1 MIKTKLRPYLLGL
14 LLLCLGV
21 SFILV
26 FSKETSPTTYPQ
38 LDLTL
43 KENRFFINEDTYEKE
58 MIENILPFLE
68 THKTNGTFSSQDG
81 TALYYE
87 QYLLPEPKAHV
98 IMLHGFTEN
107 VQKYKE
113 PIYYFLKQ
121 GYSVSLL
128 DHRSHGYSERQSDDI
143 YQVHIDS
150 FEDYVQDLH
159 TFITDVVTI
168 DSDLQYFLYA
178 HSMGGAIGSRYLELY
193 PETFTAAVLS
203 SPMMAID
210 TGNVPELLSKWIAK
224 LMVLTGRGE
233 QYIFGHS
240 GRELT
245 YNFEGSPSTSKARY
259 DFQHQVLASDE
270 KLQLSGGSFNWLNE
284 SFHIVDTI
292 INEADKIATP
302 ILLFQSGNDSFVK
315 PKGHFAF
322 VNKTP
327 FASLIQVEAAKHE
340 LFNTTNDII
349 IPYFNTIFNFYE
361 EYLD

>member
-159 TFITDVVTI
+159 TFLTDVVTK

-210 TGNVPELLSKWIAK
+210 TGNVPELLSK
-224 LMVLTGRGE
+224 
-233 QYIFGHS
+233 
-240 GRELT
+240 
-245 YNFEGSPSTSKARY
+245 
-259 DFQHQVLASDE
+259 
-270 KLQLSGGSFNWLNE
+270 
-284 SFHIVDTI
+284 
-292 INEADKIATP
+292 
-302 ILLFQSGNDSFVK
+302 
-315 PKGHFAF
+315 
-322 VNKTP
+322 
-327 FASLIQVEAAKHE
+327 
-340 LFNTTNDII
+340 
-349 IPYFNTIFNFYE
+349 
-361 EYLD
+361 